1 MSQLLRIEARTLFE
15 QLREGEVGPV
25 VRQTGQAAQGL
36 QIGHRL
42 EPAAY
47 VRTVLAAPGLQ
58 REQEVEIPQR
68 EEVEQSVQLAR
79 LAGLCEGEEGGG
91 RGGGGGARGSPPPR

>member
-1 MSQLLRIEARTLFE
+1 MSQLLRLELRTLLQ

-25 VRQTGQAAQGL
+25 MGQTGQAAQRL

-42 EPAAY
+42 EPAAH

-79 LAGLCEGEEGGG
+79 LAGPGAGEEAGGKPA
-91 RGGGGGARGSPPPR
+91 GAPDES